1 MANVEHFKMEVR
13 KFETLEQEIQKI
25 SSIIKPHQ
33 DKLKDLKK
41 QKNDL
46 QTNICGFMQ
55 TNEIGECKLQEGA
68 LIYKETKNVVPLNKS
83 AIKENI
89 LKFFKDQFKTEEV
102 KKMSSEDLAD
112 ALFTFVYESREY
124 NEKTTL
130 KRVQP

>member
-13 KFETLEQEIQKI
+13 KFETLEQEIKKI
-25 SSIIKPHQ
+25 SNIIKPHQ

-41 QKNDL
+41 QKSEL

-55 TNEIGECKLQEGA
+55 TNEISECKLQEGA
-68 LIYKETKNVVPLNKS
+68 LLYKETKNVVPLNKS

-89 LKFFKDQFKTEEV
+89 LKFFKEKFKTDEV
-102 KKMSSEDLAD
+102 KKMNAEEMAD
-112 ALFTFVYESREY
+112 ALFTFVYETREY

-130 KRVQP
+130 KRVS